1 MDPRNLKACETIT
14 LVEAVRA
21 DGESQDTAPSR
32 YRVKLIKAGI
42 SANGNDYPIAVLHE
56 AAPLYEGARIL
67 VRGDDEHLADRG
79 KNPRNIGGWMRDV
92 QRVPDGLEATMHIS
106 EAQAWL
112 KTMMW
117 DGWKNGMKD
126 LVGLSHVAEASGT
139 PHGGGRRGARV
150 TKIRK
155 VNFVDVVIN
164 PSAGGEIV
172 SLAESVDDGGSWI
185 MDKEKLLKLIEAI
198 APDRFKAIDKDA
210 VTDADLL
217 AIVEAITADSARK
230 PAAEAGDQ
238 GASQV
243 VLQLQEAMNGFK
255 TSITQ
260 MAADAANEIARDKSV
275 RLAEAMFDGSGLPA
289 AALDRVRD
297 KVGATAKP
305 ATRDE
310 IKAIIT
316 AEAQYLGTSQGWK
329 GPGSSGT
336 GVTVTRDQRDKFQAA
351 LDGLVANER
360 VVKLSESQGDTMPAY
375 RSLREAYIDFTG
387 DQHVTGE
394 LRNCTRLA
402 EAALQTSDFQTA
414 ITTGQ
419 ALMFGGALGDSI
431 RRKLQADFRKQT
443 ALQPWRMIADVV
455 PVNDFRYNFRPQ
467 IGGFGDLAVVN
478 ETGAYQNF
486 TATPDDYSP
495 YYKAQ
500 KRGAVQILTL
510 EMIVNDDVAMLQRFP
525 RLMTGAALRTLN
537 AFAFGLITANPNYTA
552 DGVALFHGSHANLGT
567 SALSMDA
574 VTAGRL
580 AMRKQTEANSSERL
594 GLEAKF
600 LMVPADLEQ
609 QAFELC
615 YATGQP
621 VLLTA
626 AAAGGVQDSAT
637 RPNFLRKI
645 GLEPMVFPH
654 DTSDTDNWFIAG
666 DKDACPILEIGFL
679 GGNEEPDIFI
689 QDQPTNGSM
698 FSNDQ
703 ITYKI
708 RHIYG
713 GAPIEYRNLF
723 GSIVP

>member
-1 MDPRNLKACETIT
+1 MKPENRKICESLM
-14 LVEAVRA
+14 LVEAQRA
-21 DGESQDTAPSR
+21 EGESQDVAPSR
-32 YRVKLIKAGI
+32 YRVKLIKAGL
-42 SANGNDYPIAVLHE
+42 SVNGNDYPLAVLHE

-92 QRVPDGLEATMHIS
+92 QKVADGLEATMHIS

-139 PHGGGRRGARV
+139 PHGNGRRGARIS
-150 TKIRK
+150 KIRK

-172 SLAESVDDGGSWI
+172 SLAESVNDGGSWI

-198 APDRFKAIDKDA
+198 APERFKAIDKDA

-217 AIVEAITADSARK
+217 AIVEAITAEAARK
-230 PAAEAGDQ
+230 APAATTDTGAG
-238 GASQV
+238 AIM
-243 VLQLQEAMNGFK
+243 LQLTEALASVK
-255 TSITQ
+255 TSVQKMT
-260 MAADAANEIARDKSV
+260 ADAAAEIARDKSIRV
-275 RLAEAMFDGSGLPA
+275 AEAMFEGSGMPA
-289 AALDRVRD
+289 AALERITA
-297 KVGATAKP
+297 KVQATAKP
-305 ATRDE
+305 ATKDE

-316 AEAQYLGTSQGWK
+316 AEAQYLGVSQGWK
-329 GPGSSGT
+329 GPGSSAS

-360 VVKLSESQGDTMPAY
+360 VVKLSEAQGDTMPAY
-375 RSLREAYIDFTG
+375 RSLREAYVDFTG
-387 DQHVTGE
+387 DRDVTGE
-394 LRNCTRLA
+394 LRNCKRIA
-402 EAALQTSDFQTA
+402 EAALDTSNYHTA

-431 RRKLQADFRKQT
+431 RRKLQADFRKLTEQ
-443 ALQPWRMIADVV
+443 QPWRLISDVV

-478 ETGAYQNF
+478 ETAAYQAF
-486 TATPDDYSP
+486 SATPDDYSP

-500 KRGAVQILTL
+500 KRGAIQVLTL
-510 EMIVNDDVAMLQRFP
+510 EMIVNDDIAMLQRFP

-537 AFAFGLITANPNYTA
+537 SFAFSLITANPNYTA
-552 DGVALFHGSHANLGT
+552 DGVALFHASHANLGT
-567 SALSMDA
+567 SALSYDA
-574 VTAGRL
+574 IVAGRL
-580 AMRKQTEANSSERL
+580 AMRKQTEPNSSERL
-594 GLEAKF
+594 GLEAKY
-600 LMVPADLEQ
+600 LMVPADLE
-609 QAFELC
+609 AAAVGIV
-615 YATGQP
+615 YAAGQP
-621 VLLTA
+621 VLVTA
-626 AAAGGVQDSAT
+626 EAPGGVQDSMT
-637 RPNFLRKI
+637 RPNFLRRI
-645 GLEPMVFPH
+645 NLDIMTFPH
-654 DTSDTDNWFIAG
+654 DTGDTDNWFIAG
-666 DKDACPILEIGFL
+666 DKNAAPILEIGFL
-679 GGNEEPDIFI
+679 GGNEEPDVYI

-698 FSNDQ
+698 FTNDQ